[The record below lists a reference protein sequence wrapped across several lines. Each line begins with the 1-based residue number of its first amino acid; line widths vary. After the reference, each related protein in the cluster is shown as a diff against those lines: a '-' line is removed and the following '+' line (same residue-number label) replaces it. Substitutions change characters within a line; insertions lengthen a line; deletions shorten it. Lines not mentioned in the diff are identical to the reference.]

1 MKRFCSGLFL
11 MAAIA
16 MLSAASSVAWEGR
29 AAVGTADSFPSGGR
43 YAQSRVFAKGEIVEV
58 YNTVNGKTSNVV
70 ITGSTDLAGVLILLS
85 PSVANDLEITGG
97 YDTVVRISR
106 KNDYVVEKPLTD
118 GVKTSVAD
126 PDTNANAIL
135 KNDLVYTEERKP
147 ADFVEPKQNIATELT
162 NENVQNT
169 QNTQNVQIE
178 ENFNDAISSEPVV
191 ASNLNTQP
199 TENVQNVQNVQ
210 TAQVAQNFPQ
220 ENKVEEN
227 KNAEIAKNVATPPLE
242 GPTVAPVA
250 ETKKPESVYDY
261 SKLPPAPNYGT
272 CQNPVCSG
280 YCTCGSYCRCPN
292 PCASYVPQEQNQV
305 PPQVNVTIAQYP
317 SQNLANTSE
326 TVKDAKPAQQ
336 SANAQI
342 EKSTASQVAPVTV
355 HNYSAMPYPE
365 YLINQYESGK
375 YYVQLGVFRDMAN
388 LSAVVKKY
396 EKKYPISIKASEIT
410 SNAYELLIGSLSSDE
425 YTAVLNK
432 FRKDG
437 FKDAFI
443 KSKK

>member
-1 MKRFCSGLFL
+1 MKRFCSGLL
-11 MAAIA
+11 LIAAVA

-29 AAVGTADSFPSGGR
+29 AAVGTADSFPTGGR

-85 PSVANDLEITGG
+85 PSVADDLEITGG

-118 GVKTSVAD
+118 GVKATVAD
-126 PDTNANAIL
+126 PDTNAGAAL

-147 ADFVEPKQNIATELT
+147 ADY
-162 NENVQNT
+162 
-169 QNTQNVQIE
+169 
-178 ENFNDAISSEPVV
+178 
-191 ASNLNTQP
+191 
-199 TENVQNVQNVQ
+199 
-210 TAQVAQNFPQ
+210 
-220 ENKVEEN
+220 
-227 KNAEIAKNVATPPLE
+227 
-242 GPTVAPVA
+242 VAPVYAA
-250 ETKKPESVYDY
+250 ENVPAANVPQVEEQYKDVPVAAANPVPVNVQPENNAPVEVAKTEVPNTPALEAPVPAEVPVKKAESVYDY
-261 SKLPPAPNYGT
+261 SKLPPAPSYST

-280 YCTCGSYCRCPN
+280 YCTCGAYCRCPN
-292 PCASYVPQEQNQV
+292 PCANAYIPQEQVAQQL

-317 SQNLANTSE
+317 SQNEVSVPAETKTNTQQPAANVQPEKT
-326 TVKDAKPAQQ
+326 AAQAPA
-336 SANAQI
+336 
-342 EKSTASQVAPVTV
+342 VTGPV
-355 HNYSAMPYPE
+355 HNYSAMPYPQ

-375 YYVQLGVFRDMAN
+375 YYVQLGVFRDMSN

-410 SNAYELLIGSLSSDE
+410 SNAYELLIGSLSADE

-437 FKDAFI
+437 YKDAFV

>member
-1 MKRFCSGLFL
+1 MKRFFSGLL
-11 MAAIA
+11 LIAAVA

-29 AAVGTADSFPSGGR
+29 AAVGTNDSFPAGGR

-58 YNTVNGKTSNVV
+58 YNTVNGKTSSVV

-85 PSVANDLEITGG
+85 PSVADDLEIAGG

-118 GVKTSVAD
+118 GVKVSVAD
-126 PDTNANAIL
+126 PDTNTSAAL

-147 ADFVEPKQNIATELT
+147 ADYVAPVYAAETVPAANVPQVEEQYKDVPVAAANPVPVNVQP
-162 NENVQNT
+162 ENV
-169 QNTQNVQIE
+169 
-178 ENFNDAISSEPVV
+178 APVEV
-191 ASNLNTQP
+191 
-199 TENVQNVQNVQ
+199 
-210 TAQVAQNFPQ
+210 
-220 ENKVEEN
+220 
-227 KNAEIAKNVATPPLE
+227 AKNDVSAAPALE
-242 GPTVAPVA
+242 APVA
-250 ETKKPESVYDY
+250 EVPAKKSESVYDY
-261 SKLPPAPNYGT
+261 SKLPPAPSYST

-280 YCTCGSYCRCPN
+280 YCTCGAYCRCPN
-292 PCASYVPQEQNQV
+292 PCATTYMPQEQAAQQL

-317 SQNLANTSE
+317 SQNDVAVPAETKNNQQPAANVQPE
-326 TVKDAKPAQQ
+326 KPA
-336 SANAQI
+336 A
-342 EKSTASQVAPVTV
+342 QVAASTGPV
-355 HNYSAMPYPE
+355 HNYSAMPYPQ

-375 YYVQLGVFRDMAN
+375 YYVQLGVFRDMNN

-410 SNAYELLIGSLSSDE
+410 SNAYELLIGSLSADE

-437 FKDAFI
+437 YKDAFV